1 MNNSKNINI
10 KNININKL
18 KNNIK
23 RHGDTLTDK
32 IKEIF
37 KYIYLPKSNS
47 NNKNTNYGFRPM
59 YLTLEQK
66 KDLKLYIQFYEGIK
80 RANINM
86 SSYYT
91 FTDEDVMYYNL
102 AIEIFSK
109 ANKTKKNHLEFM
121 HNPSIKKPNEIRY
134 NNSLEDPN

>member
-1 MNNSKNINI
+1 MNNSKNI

-23 RHGDTLTDK
+23 RHGDILTDK
-32 IKEIF
+32 IKDIF
-37 KYIYLPKSNS
+37 KYIYLPK
-47 NNKNTNYGFRPM
+47 NNLNGKKVNYGFRPLN
-59 YLTLEQK
+59 LTFEQK
-66 KDLKLYIQFYEGIK
+66 KNLKLYIQFYEGIK

-109 ANKTKKNHLEFM
+109 ANKTKENRLEFL
-121 HNPSIKKPNEIRY
+121 HNPCIKKPNEIRY
-134 NNSLEDPN
+134 NSNSLEDPN